1 MDKIP
6 SVLVAT
12 TQAAGGIAGQYA
24 GPMIYGGGADWTSIL
39 ASHGAGFVVGVLVNW
54 MAMNNKMKLGIG
66 PVLRGYSDPKYSIM
80 GYANDDGTV
89 SIGADARDAAPD
101 RTPTDGTNADGTATD
116 SSAADAALVDATRA
130 PGDGAPMPPRV
141 CMVTPECAGA
151 CPMAMRAC
159 VCAPTM
165 MGLRCIAS
173 CPSRCV

>member
-1 MDKIP
+1 MRGARGRLTSTLI
-6 SVLVAT
+6 VVALS
-12 TQAAGGIAGQYA
+12 AC
-24 GPMIYGGGADWTSIL
+24 
-39 ASHGAGFVVGVLVNW
+39 V
-54 MAMNNKMKLGIG
+54 
-66 PVLRGYSDPKYSIM
+66 
-80 GYANDDGTV
+80 DGTV

-116 SSAADAALVDATRA
+116 SAAADAALVDATRA

-173 CPSRCV
+173 CVITADCPPNPAGAALVCRMGLCMP